1 MEKGPDAFR
10 TISEVAD
17 DLDLPQHVLRFWETR
32 FAQIKPMKRG
42 GGRRYYRPD
51 DVDLLRGI
59 RHLLYGEGYTIR
71 GVQQILKDQG
81 LRYVQTIGRSAETDP
96 TRLRDI
102 NFDQEA
108 LEADAENLSVSAG
121 ARGGVVSFVAPPRPR
136 AEPEMPRQEMPRTLE
151 PRIVEVPR
159 EQPREASREV
169 PRELPR
175 QAPPQHEY
183 EDDGPAIPFRK
194 FAPAPEREEPRVQ
207 MRSAPDERY
216 EPRAAQDERY
226 EPRQIEPQIRAPV
239 PRAAMPEAPGSLRL
253 PAEAVR
259 LLKATLYELGE
270 CRRLDQLGDFP
281 PSGQDRLHRQT
292 GGGAQFVER
301 IQVEGVARGHHQR
314 AVVPANRKQ
323 GLAVNQPRRKGAQQR
338 QVNFRFRQIDV
349 VQSHFLTDGTQR
361 GFLAHQSQFDRGLV
375 DARSFDLATARQ
387 SQLSFVE
394 QPMLEKNLAR
404 VHSYP
409 SSAT

>member
-32 FAQIKPMKRG
+32 FVQIKPMKRG

-81 LRYVQTIGRSAETDP
+81 LRYVQTVGRSAETDP
-96 TRLRDI
+96 ARLCDI

-121 ARGGVVSFVAPPRPR
+121 ARGVVNFVPPQRPR
-136 AEPEMPRQEMPRTLE
+136 VEPEMPRAKE

-159 EQPREASREV
+159 AQPQS
-169 PRELPR
+169 
-175 QAPPQHEY
+175 Y

-194 FAPAPEREEPRVQ
+194 FAPAPDRDESRVQ
-207 MRSAPDERY
+207 M
-216 EPRAAQDERY
+216 RAAQDERGY
-226 EPRQIEPQIRAPV
+226 EPRAAEPQMRPPVQRAP
-239 PRAAMPEAPGSLRL
+239 MPEAPGSLRL

-270 CRRLDQLGDFP
+270 CRRMLDA
-281 PSGQDRLHRQT
+281 S
-292 GGGAQFVER
+292 
-301 IQVEGVARGHHQR
+301 
-314 AVVPANRKQ
+314 
-323 GLAVNQPRRKGAQQR
+323 RKG
-338 QVNFRFRQIDV
+338 
-349 VQSHFLTDGTQR
+349 G
-361 GFLAHQSQFDRGLV
+361 
-375 DARSFDLATARQ
+375 
-387 SQLSFVE
+387 
-394 QPMLEKNLAR
+394 
-404 VHSYP
+404 
-409 SSAT
+409 

>member
-1 MEKGPDAFR
+1 VEKGPDAFR

-81 LRYVQTIGRSAETDP
+81 LRYVQTVGRSAETDP
-96 TRLRDI
+96 ARLRDI

-108 LEADAENLSVSAG
+108 LESDAENLSVSAG
-121 ARGGVVSFVAPPRPR
+121 ARGGVVNFVPPQRPR
-136 AEPEMPRQEMPRTLE
+136 ADPELPRNEMPRTLE

-159 EQPREASREV
+159 RES
-169 PRELPR
+169 
-175 QAPPQHEY
+175 QAEPQHY

-194 FAPAPEREEPRVQ
+194 FAPGLDRDEPRIQ
-207 MRSAPDERY
+207 ARAPQDERY
-216 EPRAAQDERY
+216 EPRAV
-226 EPRQIEPQIRAPV
+226 EPQMRAPA
-239 PRAAMPEAPGSLRL
+239 PRAPMPEAPGSLRL

-270 CRRLDQLGDFP
+270 CRRMLDASRK
-281 PSGQDRLHRQT
+281 SG
-292 GGGAQFVER
+292 A
-301 IQVEGVARGHHQR
+301 
-314 AVVPANRKQ
+314 
-323 GLAVNQPRRKGAQQR
+323 
-338 QVNFRFRQIDV
+338 
-349 VQSHFLTDGTQR
+349 
-361 GFLAHQSQFDRGLV
+361 
-375 DARSFDLATARQ
+375 
-387 SQLSFVE
+387 
-394 QPMLEKNLAR
+394 
-404 VHSYP
+404 
-409 SSAT
+409 